1 MSINE
6 KDIIDSPEPVSLSG
20 TQIILNQMR
29 NCICKIKNDNAVGT
43 GFFCI
48 IPYGKGTTIN
58 CLITN
63 NHVLNEKYY
72 EENNKITLLIN
83 DDDITKVIDLTKE
96 RKTYFNQEYDIALIE
111 ILDKEKIEFFLELDD
126 KLKKDI
132 NSIEEIYKNNSIY
145 IIQYPGGKKA
155 HVSYGLI
162 KKINKFELKHL
173 CSTKNGSSGSPI
185 LNLENNKIIG
195 IHKSSYEKANLNG
208 GALLKALLDNIE
220 FKTKQNKNSIN
231 ENIIDEFKSIYE
243 QHDNKGSW
251 MYIFNQVINDFKY
264 EKKKLSEDE
273 INEMVKDK
281 IKEIKFL
288 HKIFKIFYGVT
299 QGSESG
305 TSIEIL
311 LNYMTSFTIGNYK
324 QDLTNNFR
332 EIEVWIKKKKST
344 NKGKK

>member
-29 NCICKIKNDNAVGT
+29 NCICKIKNDNSVGT

-48 IPYGKGTTIN
+48 IPYENGSTIN

-72 EENNKITLLIN
+72 DENNKITLLLN

-111 ILDKEKIEFFLELDD
+111 ILYTDKIEYFLELDD
-126 KLKKDI
+126 KLKKYI

-145 IIQYPGGKKA
+145 IIQYLGGKKA

-173 CSTKNGSSGSPI
+173 CSTKKGSSGSPI

-195 IHKSSYEKANLNG
+195 IHKSAYEKANLNG
-208 GALLKALLDNIE
+208 GTLLKVLLDNIE

-231 ENIIDEFKSIYE
+231 ENIIDESKNIYE
-243 QHDNKGSW
+243 PHDNKGSW

-273 INEMVKDK
+273 FNEMVKDK

-299 QGSESG
+299 QNSKNWN

-311 LNYMTSFTIGNYK
+311 LNYMTSFQLEHILMK
-324 QDLTNNFR
+324 
-332 EIEVWIKKKKST
+332 I
-344 NKGKK
+344 